1 MSGQEAFF
9 ADPDFAARY
18 TEGPPRFV
26 PGHNDMLRM
35 AAMLL
40 AENAPANAEVLVVGA
55 GGGIELR
62 HFAKSQAGWRLTG
75 VDPSAQMLAVAR
87 STLGPLAA
95 RCDLVEGTI
104 EAAPPGP
111 FDAASCLLTL
121 HMIPDDGSK
130 LATLQAIR
138 KRLRPGAPF
147 VIVDHCIDRADP
159 QFERRLDRY
168 ARFALDSGA
177 LPKDVARACEGIR
190 QSVPMIS
197 RDREAA
203 LLAEAGFG
211 EIDIFFA
218 GLLWTGWSARA

>member
-1 MSGQEAFF
+1 VSSQEAFF

-26 PGHNDMLRM
+26 PGHRDMLRM
-35 AAMLL
+35 ATMLL
-40 AENAPANAEVLVVGA
+40 AEDAPLDAQVLVVGS

-62 HFAKSQAGWRLTG
+62 HFSEAHAGWRLTG

-87 STLGPLAA
+87 STLGPLAV
-95 RCDLVEGTI
+95 RCDLIEGTV

-130 LATLQAIR
+130 LATLRAIR
-138 KRLRPGAPF
+138 ARLRPDAPF
-147 VIVDHCIDRADP
+147 VIVDHCLDEADP

-177 LPKDVARACEGIR
+177 PSEDVARACEGIR
-190 QSVPMIS
+190 QSVPMIA
-197 RDREAA
+197 RDREAE
-203 LLAEAGFG
+203 LLVEAGFRET
-211 EIDIFFA
+211 EIFYA